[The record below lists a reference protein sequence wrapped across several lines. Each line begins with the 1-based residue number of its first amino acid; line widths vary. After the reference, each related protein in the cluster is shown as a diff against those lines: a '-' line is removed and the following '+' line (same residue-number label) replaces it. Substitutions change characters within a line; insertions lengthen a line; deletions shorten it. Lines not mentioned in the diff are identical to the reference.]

1 MSINAIREQ
10 SPMHSPVFT
19 RPISRTHALH
29 KQTSPGGER
38 TIDDATMRSRLDRGI
53 AAFFFDAVK
62 VALGHPAWWRIAI
75 RLFMNQRASAKKR
88 ASWLEQGVHVPPFMV
103 LSVTSRCNLRCA
115 GCYANALHQKKGPEL
130 TTERLGAVLAEA
142 EGLGVSSVL
151 VAGGEPLTRSD
162 IFDITKRF
170 PRMTF
175 PLFTN
180 GMLLDQTALK
190 RLQEQRQVI
199 PVLSIEGNRLETD
212 DRRGEGVFAQ
222 IESSMR
228 LLRKNGLFFG
238 CSITVTGKNFDLVM
252 SREWI
257 SRFYRSGC
265 RLFVFVE
272 YVPVAA
278 GSEDLVLS
286 QEQRTLL
293 ISISDRL
300 RKQYRSLF
308 LAFPGDEDKFGGC
321 LAAGRGFI
329 HISPTGDLE
338 PCPFAPYSDRN
349 VAETSLKRSL
359 GSPLLAKIREN
370 HGKLQETS
378 GGCALWKEREWVA
391 SIAGNNGAVEKNPI
405 SR

>member
-1 MSINAIREQ
+1 MSVNAIREQ
-10 SPMHSPVFT
+10 SPMHSTAFA
-19 RPISRTHALH
+19 RPAGRTHALY
-29 KQTSPGGER
+29 KQTRPGVER
-38 TIDDATMRSRLDRGI
+38 EIDDTTMRSRLDRGI
-53 AAFFFDAVK
+53 SAFFFDALK
-62 VALGHPAWWRIAI
+62 VACGHPSWWGIAV
-75 RLFMNQRASAKKR
+75 RLFLNQRASAKKR
-88 ASWLEQGVHVPPFMV
+88 ASWLEQSVQVPPFMV

-130 TTERLGAVLAEA
+130 TTERLGAILAEA

-170 PRMTF
+170 PNMTF

-180 GMLLDQTALK
+180 GMLLDQTVVK
-190 RLQEQRQVI
+190 RLQAQRHVI

-222 IESSMR
+222 IESSMK
-228 LLRKNGLFFG
+228 LLQKSGLFFG
-238 CSITVTGKNFDLVM
+238 CSITVTAKNFDLVM

-257 SRFYRSGC
+257 SRLYRSGC

-272 YVPVAA
+272 YVPVTA
-278 GSEDLVLS
+278 GSDDLVLS
-286 QEQRTLL
+286 PEQRTLL
-293 ISISDRL
+293 ISTSDRL
-300 RKQYRSLF
+300 RKHYRSLF
-308 LAFPGDEDKFGGC
+308 LAFPGDEDQFGGC

-349 VAETSLKRSL
+349 VAETSLKRAL
-359 GSPLLAKIREN
+359 GSSLLKKIREN
-370 HGKLQETS
+370 HANLQETA
-378 GGCALWKEREWVA
+378 GGCALWAEREWVA
-391 SIAGNNGAVEKNPI
+391 SISMQENKPAVP
-405 SR
+405 R